1 MILTALMFVVE
12 AIEEALYS
20 KDKKKMPT
28 WEKGISLLLSPIWPI
43 FILLKTS
50 WKQYCYET
58 SFKKPKEDKEEIE
71 KLSMLTNRAH
81 LIEVCIESSLQPLI
95 QLHVILKLILNQNL
109 IDGKS
114 DFDWTKAM
122 EAFWERD
129 LIKIFKIGQQIG
141 FNPQVKQFGNT
152 HNFKENYSILLN
164 LITNLNQILF
174 LKFVLNRGGYLN
186 RHVRDVISLVC
197 L

>member
-1 MILTALMFVVE
+1 MLLTALMFVVE

-28 WEKGISLLLSPIWPI
+28 WEKVISLLLSPLWPI
-43 FILLKTS
+43 FILFKTS
-50 WKQYCYET
+50 WKQYCYEA
-58 SFKKPKEDKEEIE
+58 SFTKPKEDKKEIE
-71 KLSMLTNRAH
+71 NLTMLTNRAH

-141 FNPQVKQFGNT
+141 FNPQVKQFSIT
-152 HNFKENYSILLN
+152 HSFEENESI
-164 LITNLNQILF
+164 
-174 LKFVLNRGGYLN
+174 
-186 RHVRDVISLVC
+186 
-197 L
+197 

>member
-1 MILTALMFVVE
+1 MLLTALMFVVE
-12 AIEEALYS
+12 AIEEALYQAHN
-20 KDKKKMPT
+20 KKIPT
-28 WEKGISLLLSPIWPI
+28 WEKVISLLLSPIWPI
-43 FILLKTS
+43 FILFKTS

-71 KLSMLTNRAH
+71 KLTMLTNRAY

-122 EAFWERD
+122 EAFWEKD

-141 FNPQVKQFGNT
+141 FNPQVKQFSFT
-152 HNFKENYSILLN
+152 HSFEENESILSKLT
-164 LITNLNQILF
+164 LMST
-174 LKFVLNRGGYLN
+174 
-186 RHVRDVISLVC
+186 
-197 L
+197 

>member
-1 MILTALMFVVE
+1 
-12 AIEEALYS
+12 
-20 KDKKKMPT
+20 
-28 WEKGISLLLSPIWPI
+28 
-43 FILLKTS
+43 
-50 WKQYCYET
+50 
-58 SFKKPKEDKEEIE
+58 
-71 KLSMLTNRAH
+71 MLTNRAH

-95 QLHVILKLILNQNL
+95 QLHVILKLILNQNV

-122 EAFWERD
+122 EAFWEKD

-164 LITNLNQILF
+164 LITHLNQILF
-174 LKFVLNRGGYLN
+174 LKFVLNRGGYLS
-186 RHVRDVISLVC
+186 RHIRDAISLVC